1 MAKNKISLVCGRRE
15 IPVCRMEL
23 TDATVFLTTC
33 SNDNSDGS
41 FALRDDFPSSM
52 LCMSLEISDSGSMVV
67 R

>member
-1 MAKNKISLVCGRRE
+1 MAKKAISLVRRSRE

-41 FALRDDFPSSM
+41 FARRDDFPSSM
-52 LCMSLEISDSGSMVV
+52 LCMSLEISDSGSMIV

>member
-1 MAKNKISLVCGRRE
+1 MISLIRGSRE
-15 IPVCRMEL
+15 IPMWTMEL

-41 FALRDDFPSSM
+41 FDRRDDFPSSM